1 MISFI
6 MHMFTVVFWYVT
18 IGLGVT
24 LYFDKFDRDW
34 LDKVIREAYEGRF
47 DGYDDLPGVYLLG
60 VYIGTTA
67 VWPAA
72 IFTRITGRFD
82 KGGKKW
88 LNIW

>member
-1 MISFI
+1 MLSLI
-6 MHMFTVVFWYVT
+6 MHMLTVVFWYVT
-18 IGLGVT
+18 VGLGVT

-34 LDKVIREAYEGRF
+34 LDKVIREAYKGRF

-72 IFTRITGRFD
+72 IFTRITDRFD
-82 KGGKKW
+82 KGGK
-88 LNIW
+88 NG